1 METKKSS
8 TRKKALEH
16 YYNNIEYYRKY
27 YIDNK
32 EKLLKYNK
40 EYAKKRSM
48 NDKDNNNFKIEY
60 KSIIVNFD

>member
-1 METKKSS
+1 MENKKAN

-27 YIDNK
+27 YLDNK

-40 EYAKKRSM
+40 EYIKKH
-48 NDKDNNNFKIEY
+48 NQEENKNNFKVERKQIT
-60 KSIIVNFD
+60 VHFD